1 MRHALFALILAP
13 LPAFADCPPAPDV
26 SEAQTAI
33 LDQVRAA
40 TTEME
45 ARALFNGVW
54 ELWTQAPD
62 EPAQELLDR
71 GMEAR
76 NSYDFI
82 AALDALDRLTEYCP
96 EYAEGF
102 NQRAF
107 VNFLREDFEAA
118 LPDLEAALAL
128 RPDHVAALS
137 GKALTLIG
145 LGREDEAQIVL
156 RQALKLNPWLPERHL
171 LKEAGG
177 KDL

>member
-1 MRHALFALILAP
+1 MRPALFALILAP
-13 LPAFADCPPAPDV
+13 FPALADCPPAPDV
-26 SEAQTAI
+26 SEATTAI
-33 LDQVRAA
+33 LEQVRGAA
-40 TTEME
+40 TEME

-62 EPAQELLDR
+62 GPAQELLDR

-76 NSYDFI
+76 NAYDFI
-82 AALDALDRLTEYCP
+82 AALDAFDRLTEYCP

-107 VNFLREDFEAA
+107 VNFLRADYEAA

-145 LGREDEAQIVL
+145 LGRADEAQIVL
-156 RQALKLNPWLPERHL
+156 RQALALNPWLPERHL
-171 LKEAGG
+171 LKEPAG